1 MDVRDIRRQRLQQLV
16 DDRFS
21 GKRSELAH
29 ALGQQPGFISRLLAA
44 PGEKNA
50 KTIGEKLARSI
61 EASIK
66 LPHLWLD
73 GSNDAGPTLS
83 LRPIQVWED
92 ESELPADEYIFLP
105 RLDIS
110 VSCGTGSAVWHID
123 DKGQRQAFRSS
134 WAERLHINPAQAAT
148 LVASGDSM
156 APRIQSGDSLVI
168 DYADTT
174 IHSGKVYVI
183 AYDGEWFIKRL
194 FKYPGG
200 AVRVSSD
207 NPDKAQYPDW
217 TIQPDELLSVDII
230 GRVVAVS
237 GGV

>member
-1 MDVRDIRRQRLQQLV
+1 MST
-16 DDRFS
+16 F
-21 GKRSELAH
+21 GE
-29 ALGQQPGFISRLLAA
+29 RLLAA
-44 PGEKNA
+44 RKKAQLTQKALAELSGITQQAVQKLEKNKVLSPSFETVQTLSRA
-50 KTIGEKLARSI
+50 LGVSLEDLHPRVGGEEKTTK
-61 EASIK
+61 
-66 LPHLWLD
+66 P
-73 GSNDAGPTLS
+73 LS

-110 VSCGTGSAVWHID
+110 VSCGTGSAVWHVD
-123 DKGQRQAFRSS
+123 TKGQRQAFRSS
-134 WAERLHINPAQAAT
+134 WAERLNINPAQAAT

-207 NPDKAQYPDW
+207 NPDKTQYPDW
-217 TIQPDELLSVDII
+217 TIQPDDVLSVDII

>member
-1 MDVRDIRRQRLQQLV
+1 MDGIKQKRQEKLIQLIEQKFEGNQAAFA
-16 DDRFS
+16 RAI
-21 GKRSELAH
+21 GK
-29 ALGQQPGFISRLLAA
+29 AA
-44 PGEKNA
+44 TVVWQLKNGHRG
-50 KTIGEKLARSI
+50 IGEDLARSI
-61 EASIK
+61 EASLS
-66 LPHLWLD
+66 LPYGWLD
-73 GSNDAGPTLS
+73 DRVETTNSQPLS

-110 VSCGTGSAVWHID
+110 VSCGTGSAVWHVD
-123 DKGQRQAFRSS
+123 TKGQRQAFRSS
-134 WAERLHINPAQAAT
+134 WAERLNINPAQAAT

-207 NPDKAQYPDW
+207 NPDKTQYPDW
-217 TIQPDELLSVDII
+217 TIQPDDVLSVDII